1 MSAKSHRAG
10 LIPVP
15 TFLKAGAA
23 VVLTG
28 LLGLLTPASAHEGHQ
43 HANAGEMEASPQV
56 YVKAP
61 PPPEAL
67 GRPFEL
73 MDHHGQTVTNASYTG
88 KWLLIFFGFAGCREA
103 CPTGLVSMG
112 AALDALG
119 EDAGRVQPLFV
130 DVSMEEPDL
139 TGLAQFV
146 SNFHPRLV
154 GLTGTRAQTF
164 ATVRDFKIRREYAM
178 ASYSTKET
186 GPRIN
191 HTAYLYLVDPDGVT
205 RAFFD
210 HTLEPARMA
219 LTMRLHM
226 KRRRTSP

>member
-1 MSAKSHRAG
+1 MSPSPFSR
-10 LIPVP
+10 I
-15 TFLKAGAA
+15 GAA
-23 VVLTG
+23 AVLAG
-28 LLGLLTPASAHEGHQ
+28 LLGLLTPASAHEGHH
-43 HANAGEMEASPQV
+43 HAAVGAMEASPQV
-56 YVKAP
+56 YFKAP
-61 PPPEAL
+61 PPPETL

-73 MDHHGQTVTNASYTG
+73 MDHHGQTVTNASYKG

-112 AALDALG
+112 AALDTLG
-119 EDAGRVQPLFV
+119 EEADRVQPLFV
-130 DVSMEEPDL
+130 DVSMEEPDT

-178 ASYSTKET
+178 ANYSSKET

-191 HTAYLYLVDPDGVT
+191 HTTYFYLVDPEGVT

-210 HTLEPARMA
+210 HTLAPERMA
-219 LTMRLHM
+219 LTIGLHM
-226 KRRRTSP
+226 KRRSTSP

>member
-1 MSAKSHRAG
+1 MSAKSHRAE
-10 LIPVP
+10 LIPAP
-15 TFLKAGAA
+15 AFLRTGAV

-28 LLGLLTPASAHEGHQ
+28 LLGLWTSVSAHEGHH
-43 HANAGEMEASPQV
+43 HAKAGEMEASPQV
-56 YVKAP
+56 YVKEP
-61 PPPEAL
+61 PPPETL

-73 MDHHGQTVTNASYTG
+73 MDHHGQTVTNASYKG

-103 CPTGLVSMG
+103 CPTGLVTMG

-119 EDAGRVQPLFV
+119 EEAGRVQPLFV
-130 DVSMEEPDL
+130 DVSMEEPDI

-146 SNFHPRLV
+146 SNFHPSLV

-178 ASYSTKET
+178 ANYSTKET

-191 HTAYLYLVDPDGVT
+191 HTTYVYLVDPEGVT
-205 RAFFD
+205 RAYFD
-210 HTLEPARMA
+210 HTLEPERMA

>member
-1 MSAKSHRAG
+1 M
-10 LIPVP
+10 
-15 TFLKAGAA
+15 
-23 VVLTG
+23 LTG
-28 LLGLLTPASAHEGHQ
+28 LVSLLTPASAHEGH
-43 HANAGEMEASPQV
+43 HHGDAGEMESSPQV

-61 PPPEAL
+61 PPPETL

-73 MDHHGQTVTNASYTG
+73 MDHHGQEVTNASYSG

-119 EDAGRVQPLFV
+119 GEAGQVQPLFV
-130 DVSMEEPDL
+130 DVSMEEPDI

-146 SNFHPRLV
+146 SNFHPSLV
-154 GLTGTRAQTF
+154 GLIGTRAQTF

-178 ASYSTKET
+178 ANYSTKET

-205 RAFFD
+205 RAYFD
-210 HTLEPARMA
+210 HTLEPERMA
-219 LTMRLHM
+219 LTVRLHM

>member
-1 MSAKSHRAG
+1 MFEKSDRVG
-10 LIPVP
+10 PIPASTP
-15 TFLKAGAA
+15 LKIGAA

-28 LLGLLTPASAHEGHQ
+28 LLSLLTPACAHEGH
-43 HANAGEMEASPQV
+43 HHGDAGEMVSSPQV

-61 PPPEAL
+61 PPPETL

-103 CPTGLVSMG
+103 CPTGLVSMQ
-112 AALDALG
+112 AAIDALG
-119 EDAGRVQPLFV
+119 DEAERVQPLFV
-130 DVSMEEPDL
+130 DVSMEEPDI
-139 TGLAQFV
+139 TGLAEFV

-164 ATVRDFKIRREYAM
+164 TTVRDFKIRREYAM

-191 HTAYLYLVDPDGVT
+191 HTTYLYLVDPSGVT
-205 RAFFD
+205 RAYFD
-210 HTLEPARMA
+210 HTLEPERMA
-219 LTMRLHM
+219 LTMRLNM
-226 KRRRTSP
+226 KRRRVSQ

>member
-1 MSAKSHRAG
+1 MFARSYRAG
-10 LIPVP
+10 LLSAL
-15 TFLKAGAA
+15 TFSKTAAA
-23 VVLTG
+23 VGMIG
-28 LLGLLTPASAHEGHQ
+28 LLGILTPATAHEGHH

-61 PPPEAL
+61 PPPETL

-73 MDHHGQTVTNASYTG
+73 MDHNGQTVTNTSYTG

-103 CPTGLVSMG
+103 CPTGLVGMQ

-119 EDAGRVQPLFV
+119 DEAERVQPLFV
-130 DVSMEEPDL
+130 DVSMEEPDI

-191 HTAYLYLVDPDGVT
+191 HTTYLYLVDPSGVT
-205 RAFFD
+205 RAYFD
-210 HTLEPARMA
+210 HTLEPERMA
-219 LTMRLHM
+219 LTMRLNM
-226 KRRRTSP
+226 KRRRVSQ

>member
-1 MSAKSHRAG
+1 MSARSYRAG
-10 LIPVP
+10 LLSAL
-15 TFLKAGAA
+15 TFSKTAAA
-23 VVLTG
+23 VGMIG
-28 LLGLLTPASAHEGHQ
+28 LLGVLTPASAHEGHH

-61 PPPEAL
+61 PPPETL

-73 MDHHGQTVTNASYTG
+73 MDHNGQTVTNASYTG

-103 CPTGLVSMG
+103 CPTGLVSMQ
-112 AALDALG
+112 AALDVLG
-119 EDAGRVQPLFV
+119 EEAERVQPLFV
-130 DVSMEEPDL
+130 DVSMEEPDI

-191 HTAYLYLVDPDGVT
+191 HTTYLYLVDPSGVT
-205 RAFFD
+205 RAYFD
-210 HTLEPARMA
+210 HTLEPERMA
-219 LTMRLHM
+219 LAMRLNM
-226 KRRRTSP
+226 KRRRVSQ

>member
-1 MSAKSHRAG
+1 MPASAFCR
-10 LIPVP
+10 I
-15 TFLKAGAA
+15 GAA
-23 VVLTG
+23 VALTG
-28 LLGLLTPASAHEGHQ
+28 FLGLLTPASAHEGHH
-43 HANAGEMEASPQV
+43 HAAAGEMEASPQV

-61 PPPEAL
+61 PPPETL

-73 MDHHGQTVTNASYTG
+73 VDHHGRTVTNESYRG
-88 KWLLIFFGFAGCREA
+88 KWLLIFFGFTGCREA
-103 CPTGLVSMG
+103 CPTGLVNMG

-119 EDAGRVQPLFV
+119 KEAERVQPLFV
-130 DVSMEEPDL
+130 DVSMEEPDP

-146 SNFHPRLV
+146 SNFHPGLV

-178 ASYSTKET
+178 ANYSSKET

-191 HTAYLYLVDPDGVT
+191 HTTYFYLVDPEGVT

-210 HTLEPARMA
+210 HDLAPERMA
-219 LTMRLHM
+219 LMVGLHM